1 MVDAS
6 GILLIQVI
14 EDASTVESDYVE
26 TAMIMILGQRRLSV
40 QSLGVVGAGLRC
52 RKISYM

>member
-14 EDASTVESDYVE
+14 EDASTVESDYIE